1 MKSLILILSGVAVG
15 LLLAPE
21 KGSETR
27 KKVQG
32 WIDDY
37 RGDAKDMARGAAREA
52 KSEYHDLKNDVKD
65 MAAGV

>member
-15 LLLAPE
+15 LLIAPE

-37 RGDAKDMARGAAREA
+37 RDNAKDAARGVAREA
-52 KSEYHDLKNDVKD
+52 KSEYHNLKNDVND
-65 MAAGV
+65 LAAGA